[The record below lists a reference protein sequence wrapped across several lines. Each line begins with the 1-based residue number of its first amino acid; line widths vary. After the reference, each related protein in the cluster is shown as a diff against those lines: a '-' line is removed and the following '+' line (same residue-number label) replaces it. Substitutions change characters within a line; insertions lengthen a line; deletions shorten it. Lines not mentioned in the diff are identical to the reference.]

1 MTFLM
6 NDNRSREPEAAI
18 VPPNVP
24 SEGQPARALCDTT
37 IRS

>member
-6 NDNRSREPEAAI
+6 NDNRPREAAATI

-24 SEGQPARALCDTT
+24 SEEQPARALCDTT
-37 IRS
+37 IHS